1 MNFDFS
7 PEFKKDLERLQKRWP
22 SLPDDIE
29 FVKPRIESLYV
40 ERDDVDIMQH
50 RTDFFTGK
58 TATILSLSKDGSKV
72 IKMRLDVA
80 SLDTSSQTQVTLVAV
95 ASDILVRF
103 IELHANDHARHTNAE
118 HDY

>member
-29 FVKPRIESLYV
+29 FVKPRIESLYI

-80 SLDTSSQTQVTLVAV
+80 SLDSNNQIQITLVAV
-95 ASDILVRF
+95 ASDVLVRF
-103 IELHANDHARHTNAE
+103 IELHVNDRSNP
-118 HDY
+118 